1 MSAENVVPFERP
13 PTDPPATDGLLLNP
27 DDPLTSARAWLHR
40 SDHAGKL
47 WHRGGLFYRY
57 RAPGYE
63 LTEDAKV
70 REELYAFLEH
80 TLRLDRKSQR
90 YVPFQP
96 TRVKVDVV
104 LDALRAVCHFPAA
117 TPAPCWR
124 DDSTLAPTEC
134 VALQNGILHIPTR
147 TLLPPSPAFFTLNAL
162 PFAYDPRAPSPDRW
176 QRFHD
181 QLWPDEPEPIATL
194 QEFIGYLLT
203 AHTRYQKI
211 LMLVGPKRSG
221 KGTIGRVIR
230 QLLGAGNVCSPTL
243 STIGSNFG
251 RTGLIGKTAAIIA
264 DARISGRTDTAA
276 VTECLLSISGEDPQ
290 SIPRKFLPDWD
301 GTLGVRFVLMT
312 NELPKIEDASG
323 ALASRFLIIPL
334 TESWFGR
341 EDVTLYD
348 AFHAELPGIF
358 NWALEGW
365 ARLTARGYFMQPSTG
380 AQMVRDFE
388 DLGSPIGAF
397 LRDECEIGR
406 GYSVSQPALFQAW
419 KDWGKENG
427 RDHPGTVQMLGRN
440 LGAQIPWLGQSRPYV
455 LGQRVRFWE
464 GLRLRQADTDTE

>member
-1 MSAENVVPFERP
+1 MP
-13 PTDPPATDGLLLNP
+13 
-27 DDPLTSARAWLHR
+27 SARAWLHA
-40 SDHAGKL
+40 SDNGGKL
-47 WHRGGLFYRY
+47 WHRGGIFYRY

-63 LTEDAKV
+63 SVEDAKV

-80 TLRLDRKSQR
+80 TQRIDKKSGR
-90 YVPFQP
+90 FVPFQP
-96 TRVKVDVV
+96 TRAKVDIVI
-104 LDALRAVCHFPAA
+104 DALRALAHFPAA
-117 TPAPCWR
+117 TPAPCWL
-124 DDSTLAPTEC
+124 DDSPLNPTEC

-147 TLLPPSPAFFTLNAL
+147 TLHEPTPAYFTLNAL
-162 PFAYDPRAPSPDRW
+162 PFAYDPDAPQPERW
-176 QRFHD
+176 LRFHD

-203 AHTRYQKI
+203 AQTCYQKI

-243 STIGSNFG
+243 GTIGGNFG
-251 RTGLIGKTAAIIA
+251 RTTLIGKTAAIIA

-301 GTLGVRFVLMT
+301 GTLGVRFLLMT

-348 AFHAELPGIF
+348 AFQVELPGIF
-358 NWALEGW
+358 NWALDGW
-365 ARLTARGYFMQPSTG
+365 VRLNARRKFVQPSTG
-380 AQMVRDFE
+380 TKMVRDFE

-397 LRDECEIGR
+397 LRDRCVVAQAAD
-406 GYSVSQPALFQAW
+406 VSKDSLFAAW
-419 KDWGKENG
+419 KDWSKDNG
-427 RDHPGTVQMLGRN
+427 RDHAGTTQVFGRN
-440 LGAQIPWLGQSRPYV
+440 LRAAIPWLGDTQV
-455 LGQRVRFWE
+455 RVAGVRTWFYE
-464 GLRLRQADTDTE
+464 GVRLKTDAEQNTDE

>member
-1 MSAENVVPFERP
+1 MTLALVGP
-13 PTDPPATDGLLLNP
+13 PQPPPDPPTDGLLLNP
-27 DDPLTSARAWLHR
+27 DDPLVSARAWIHAT
-40 SDHAGKL
+40 DHAGKL
-47 WHRGGLFYRY
+47 WHRGGIFYRY

-63 LTEDAKV
+63 AIEDAKL
-70 REELYAFLEH
+70 REELYAFLE
-80 TLRLDRKSQR
+80 LAQR
-90 YVPFQP
+90 IHPKTGRFVAFQP
-96 TRVKVDVV
+96 NRAKVDAVI
-104 LDALRAVCHFPAA
+104 DALRALCHFAA
-117 TPAPCWR
+117 AQPAPCWLQA
-124 DDSTLAPTEC
+124 SEFIPTEC
-134 VALQNGILHIPTR
+134 LAVQNGIVHIPTR
-147 TLLPPSPAFFTLNAL
+147 ELIEPTPDLFTLNAL
-162 PFAYDPRAPSPDRW
+162 PFGYDEAAPSPERW
-176 QRFHD
+176 LRFCD
-181 QLWPDEPEPIATL
+181 QLWPDDPEPIATL

-243 STIGSNFG
+243 GTIGSNFG
-251 RTGLIGKTAAIIA
+251 RTCLVGKTAAIIA

-341 EDVTLYD
+341 EDVTLFD
-348 AFHAELPGIF
+348 TLSSELPGIL

-365 ARLTARGYFMQPSTG
+365 ARLSARGRFLPPTSS
-380 AQMVRDFE
+380 ARMVQEFE

-397 LRDECEIGR
+397 LRECCAVRPGASI
-406 GYSVSQPALFQAW
+406 SQPALYQAW
-419 KDWGKENG
+419 KDWCKDSG
-427 RDHPGTVQMLGRN
+427 RDHAGTVQMLGRN
-440 LGAQIPWLGQSRPYV
+440 LSAQIPWLGESRPV
-455 LGQRVRFWE
+455 VMGKRVRFYE
-464 GLRLRQADTDTE
+464 GVQLKDLE

>member
-1 MSAENVVPFERP
+1 MPFERP
-13 PTDPPATDGLLLNP
+13 PADPPSDPPTDGLLLNP
-27 DDPLTSARAWLHR
+27 DDPLPSARAWLHA
-40 SDHAGKL
+40 SDNGGKF

-57 RAPGYE
+57 CAPGYE
-63 LTEDAKV
+63 AIEDAKV
-70 REELYAFLEH
+70 REEIYAFLEH
-80 TLRLDRKSQR
+80 TQRIDKKSGR
-90 YVPFQP
+90 FVPFQP
-96 TRVKVDVV
+96 TRAKVDLVI
-104 LDALRAVCHFPAA
+104 DALRALCHFPAA
-117 TPAPCWR
+117 TPAPCWL
-124 DDSTLAPTEC
+124 DDSALAPTEC

-147 TLLPPSPAFFTLNAL
+147 TLQPPTPAFFTLNAL
-162 PFAYDPRAPSPDRW
+162 PFAYDPEAPQPERW
-176 QRFHD
+176 LRFHD

-243 STIGSNFG
+243 GTIGGNFG
-251 RTGLIGKTAAIIA
+251 RTTLIGKTAAIIA

-301 GTLGVRFVLMT
+301 GTLGVRFLLMT

-341 EDVTLYD
+341 EDVGLFDTLL
-348 AFHAELPGIF
+348 AELPGIF

-365 ARLTARGYFMQPSTG
+365 ARLSARGRFVPPSTS
-380 AQMVRDFE
+380 ARMVQEFE

-397 LRDECEIGR
+397 LRECCTVRPGASI
-406 GYSVSQPALFQAW
+406 SQPVLFQAW
-419 KDWGKENG
+419 KDWCKDSG
-427 RDHPGTVQMLGRN
+427 RDHAGTVQVLGRN
-440 LGAQIPWLGQSRPYV
+440 LAAQIPWLGESRPV
-455 LGQRVRFWE
+455 VMGKRIRFYE
-464 GLRLRQADTDTE
+464 GVQLKDPE

>member
-1 MSAENVVPFERP
+1 
-13 PTDPPATDGLLLNP
+13 
-27 DDPLTSARAWLHR
+27 
-40 SDHAGKL
+40 
-47 WHRGGLFYRY
+47 
-57 RAPGYE
+57 
-63 LTEDAKV
+63 
-70 REELYAFLEH
+70 
-80 TLRLDRKSQR
+80 
-90 YVPFQP
+90 
-96 TRVKVDVV
+96 
-104 LDALRAVCHFPAA
+104 
-117 TPAPCWR
+117 
-124 DDSTLAPTEC
+124 
-134 VALQNGILHIPTR
+134 LHIPTR
-147 TLLPPSPAFFTLNAL
+147 TLQPPTPDLFTLNAL
-162 PFAYDPRAPSPDRW
+162 TFAYNPDAPRPERW
-176 QRFHD
+176 LRFCD
-181 QLWPDEPEPIATL
+181 QLWPDESEPIATL

-243 STIGSNFG
+243 STIGGNFG

-290 SIPRKFLPDWD
+290 SVPRKFLPDWD

-348 AFHAELPGIF
+348 AFHSELPGIF
-358 NWALEGW
+358 NWALDGW
-365 ARLTARGYFMQPSTG
+365 SRLAARGKFQQPSTG
-380 AQMVRDFE
+380 TQMMRDFE

-397 LRDECEIGR
+397 IRDECEVGA
-406 GYSVSQPALFQAW
+406 GYSISQPALFQAW

-427 RDHPGTVQMLGRN
+427 RDHPGTIQMLGRN

-455 LGQRVRFWE
+455 LGKRVRFWD
-464 GLRLRQADTDTE
+464 GLRLKIDDGTDEDGR

>member
-1 MSAENVVPFERP
+1 MSSERVVPFDRTP
-13 PTDPPATDGLLLNP
+13 SDPPPDGLILNP
-27 DDPLTSARAWLHR
+27 DDPIKSARAWLNR
-40 SDHAGKL
+40 TNSVGKT
-47 WHRGGLFYRY
+47 WHRGGVFFRY
-57 RAPGYE
+57 TSPGYKAV
-63 LTEDAKV
+63 EDAKL
-70 REELYAFLEH
+70 RADIYAFLER
-80 TLRLDRKSQR
+80 TVRETKAGRV
-90 YVPFQP
+90 VPFQP
-96 TRVKVDVV
+96 TRAKVDLVI
-104 LDALRAVCHFPAA
+104 DALRALCHFAA
-117 TPAPCWR
+117 STPAPCWLNQ
-124 DDSTLAPTEC
+124 STLDPTEC

-147 TLLPPSPAFFTLNAL
+147 RLLIPTPEFFTLNVL
-162 PFAYDPRAPSPDRW
+162 PFAYDANAPAPARW
-176 QRFHD
+176 LRFND

-243 STIGSNFG
+243 GTIGGNFG
-251 RTGLIGKTAAIIA
+251 RTSLIGKTAAIIA

-341 EDVTLYD
+341 EDVAVFLTGPSTVGRVSVSV
-348 AFHAELPGIF
+348 AVSFRHQPAHAWCR
-358 NWALEGW
+358 NSKTS
-365 ARLTARGYFMQPSTG
+365 ARLSARSCASAAPFDPARPFRSPRSSKRGKAGARTAGATIQAPCRCSGAISPRSFRG
-380 AQMVRDFE
+380 
-388 DLGSPIGAF
+388 
-397 LRDECEIGR
+397 
-406 GYSVSQPALFQAW
+406 
-419 KDWGKENG
+419 
-427 RDHPGTVQMLGRN
+427 
-440 LGAQIPWLGQSRPYV
+440 
-455 LGQRVRFWE
+455 
-464 GLRLRQADTDTE
+464 